1 MGVTRSALVAA
12 LTATIVLTGC
22 DRDTPPAPTAEPT
35 TTTTTDRSESMDRS
49 DVAELLLLLS
59 PIAPPCPP
67 PTSELVITGD
77 LAALLEI
84 LGLAPADSCTLQP
97 RTTP

>member
-1 MGVTRSALVAA
+1 MGVTRPALVAA

-35 TTTTTDRSESMDRS
+35 STTDRPESMNRA

-59 PIAPPCPP
+59 PTAPPCPP
-67 PTSELVITGD
+67 TSEPVITGD
-77 LAALLEI
+77 LEALLQV
-84 LGLAPADSCTLQP
+84 LGLVPASDTCTLQKG
-97 RTTP
+97 TTP